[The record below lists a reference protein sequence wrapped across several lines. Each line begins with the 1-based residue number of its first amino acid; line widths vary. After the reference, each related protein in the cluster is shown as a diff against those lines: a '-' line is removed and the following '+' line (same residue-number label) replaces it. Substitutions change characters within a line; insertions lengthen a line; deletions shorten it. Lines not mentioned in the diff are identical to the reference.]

1 VPEESTTPDLVEVVR
16 RSLEASSRRDLDA
29 AFSIW
34 APDALVELAP
44 LGFGVLKGGS
54 LTGREAIRKFWEDL
68 LGAFDGFEIRN
79 EELHDFGSGVTFAVF
94 RQRGRPH
101 GGGGFVEN
109 RYGAVG
115 IWRDGRIARS
125 TTYLDIDEGRAAAE
139 RLAEERG

>member
-1 VPEESTTPDLVEVVR
+1 MREQSTTPNPEEVVR
-16 RSLEASSRRDLDA
+16 RSLEAFSRRDLDA

-34 APDALVELAP
+34 APGAVVELAP
-44 LGFGVLKGGS
+44 LGFGALEGGS
-54 LTGREAIRKFWEDL
+54 LTGRDAIRKFWEDL

-79 EELHDFGSGVTFAVF
+79 EELHDFGSGVTFGVF
-94 RQRGRPH
+94 RQRGRPQ

-115 IWRDGRIARS
+115 IWREGRITRS

-139 RLAEERG
+139 QLAEERG